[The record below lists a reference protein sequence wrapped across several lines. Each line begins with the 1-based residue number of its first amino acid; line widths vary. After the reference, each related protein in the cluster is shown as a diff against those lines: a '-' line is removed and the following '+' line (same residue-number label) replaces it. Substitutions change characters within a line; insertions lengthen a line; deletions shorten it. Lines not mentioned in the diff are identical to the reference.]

1 MITLP
6 VRYWVIEDDFG
17 VYAPHGRLEMWNSDV
32 HAEQFLAGIQNMRL
46 KSFTNPRVILIEIH
60 RPED

>member
-1 MITLP
+1 
-6 VRYWVIEDDFG
+6 
-17 VYAPHGRLEMWNSDV
+17 MWNSDV